1 MNCTLLEKT
10 QSMLFNFGL
19 HKKFW
24 AETVNY
30 ASHLINQLL
39 FIAIGGKIVKK
50 IWSRKLAQDY
60 NSIRVFERFIIK

>member
-1 MNCTLLEKT
+1 MNRTLPEKA

-30 ASHLINQLL
+30 ASHLINQLP
-39 FIAIGGKIVKK
+39 FIAIGGKTLKK
-50 IWSRKLAQDY
+50 I
-60 NSIRVFERFIIK
+60 